1 MIFKQIDEILEGRK
15 TQTRRVCKPNEYENN
30 PSEPPGDCESVIIE
44 TLIPGTTGSVLRTKW
59 QVGRTYA
66 VVPKRGMPAVWW
78 KRDEDAELGYLTAR
92 PYPEDRPGYLAHDWQ
107 PLRIRITAIR
117 PQTLQDITEAEARA
131 EGVASVAA
139 YRDLWES
146 INGRTPGARWAD
158 NPAVWVLTFELVR

>member
-15 TQTRRVCKPNEYENN
+15 TQTRRIFKPGEMLIYADL
-30 PSEPPGDCESVIIE
+30 PDDFCPKVINAK
-44 TLIPGTTGSVLRTKW
+44 GVKW

-66 VVPKRGMPAVWW
+66 VVPKRGQPAVWW
-78 KRDEDAELGYLTAR
+78 SHELPPNEATLLWAAVHNQNKAAFAETG
-92 PYPEDRPGYLAHDWQ
+92 WQ
-107 PLRIRITAIR
+107 PMRIRITAIR
-117 PQTLQDITEAEARA
+117 PQTLQDITEADARA
-131 EGVASVAA
+131 EGVESVAA